1 MPEISHFPCFFG
13 KARNLLHL
21 ALAMYEISYIVGGM
35 MEELNKSITDY
46 LARTGMAESTF
57 GRRVLGD
64 GNFLRGLRA
73 GRDLRM
79 STIRRVQQFMADNP
93 DGIAA

>member
-1 MPEISHFPCFFG
+1 MSET
-13 KARNLLHL
+13 
-21 ALAMYEISYIVGGM
+21 SYIDSS
-35 MEELNKSITDY
+35 MENEFNKSITDY

-79 STIRRVQQFMADNP
+79 STIQRVQQFMADNP
-93 DGIAA
+93 DGLAA